1 MQYRVFALADLH
13 LPGADDK
20 TMDIFGPLWENHPEV
35 IRRHWINT
43 VAPQDFVLCAGDI
56 SWAMNLAEVAGDL
69 DWLGQLPGRIILSK
83 GNHDYWWQSISQ
95 LRTALPPNVQAIQ
108 NDFVPLPGDLA
119 VCGTRGWILPQSQDF
134 SPETD
139 EKIYQR
145 ELNRL
150 QLSLD
155 SAVRARRKIAFVM
168 LHYPPFAGDG
178 SPSGFTEL
186 LEAYRVPVCV
196 YGHLHGHSIHSAVTG
211 TVNGVTY
218 HLTSADALRFTPKL
232 VGSFSGT

>member
-95 LRTALPPNVQAIQ
+95 LRTALPLMSKLSKTTLSPCRET
-108 NDFVPLPGDLA
+108 LP
-119 VCGTRGWILPQSQDF
+119 
-134 SPETD
+134 
-139 EKIYQR
+139 
-145 ELNRL
+145 
-150 QLSLD
+150 
-155 SAVRARRKIAFVM
+155 SAEQ
-168 LHYPPFAGDG
+168 GDG
-178 SPSGFTEL
+178 FYRNHRTFPPRPTRRSTSG
-186 LEAYRVPVCV
+186 
-196 YGHLHGHSIHSAVTG
+196 SSTG
-211 TVNGVTY
+211 C
-218 HLTSADALRFTPKL
+218 SCP
-232 VGSFSGT
+232 